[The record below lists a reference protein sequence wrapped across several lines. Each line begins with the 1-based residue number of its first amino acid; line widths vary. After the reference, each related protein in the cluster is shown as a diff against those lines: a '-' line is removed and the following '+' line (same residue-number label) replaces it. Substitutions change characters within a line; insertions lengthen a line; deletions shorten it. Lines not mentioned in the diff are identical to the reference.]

1 MAQKYLLLNFD
12 RSRELRGQQFSS
24 ECILVVVVE
33 AVVEAV
39 VGVAAVAFVAD
50 VVVELPVTPQ
60 TNTASATGTKR
71 NKSPSP
77 SPTSTQPHQASSPPI
92 TSPLMGQN
100 HYQF

>member
-12 RSRELRGQQFSS
+12 RSQELRGQQFSS

-50 VVVELPVTPQ
+50 VVVAV
-60 TNTASATGTKR
+60 A
-71 NKSPSP
+71 NK
-77 SPTSTQPHQASSPPI
+77 PPN
-92 TSPLMGQN
+92 Q
-100 HYQF
+100 YC

>member
-39 VGVAAVAFVAD
+39 VGVAAVAVVAD
-50 VVVELPVTPQ
+50 VVVAVAC
-60 TNTASATGTKR
+60 N
-71 NKSPSP
+71 
-77 SPTSTQPHQASSPPI
+77 PPN
-92 TSPLMGQN
+92 L
-100 HYQF
+100 YC